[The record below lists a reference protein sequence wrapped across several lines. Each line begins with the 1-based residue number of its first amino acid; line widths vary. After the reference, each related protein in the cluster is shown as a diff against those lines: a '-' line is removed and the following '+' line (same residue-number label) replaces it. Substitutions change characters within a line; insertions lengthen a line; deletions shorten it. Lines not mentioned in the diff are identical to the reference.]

1 MYHSK
6 FTGSKLNAFKNK
18 LFVLLLGLVAP
29 LTWVAPLGAQE
40 VPATAPVVGANRT
53 EIYFPH
59 LQEKR
64 IGLVA
69 NGTSVLLKQDGTM
82 VHLADSLISSGFK
95 LIRVFTPEHG
105 FRGLADAGEEL
116 SDSVDPKTGLPL
128 VSLYGSNRKPKP
140 DQLQDLDLVIF
151 DLQDLGVRFYTYIAT
166 LQLVMEACAEAGVPI
181 LLLDR
186 PNPNADMVDG
196 PVMEPEHASFLG
208 MNPIPLAYGMT
219 LGEYATLINEEG
231 WLGEGKKADLT
242 VVEVSNYQRIIPYQ
256 LPVPPSPNIPNTQA
270 AMLYPSLGL
279 FEGTRINAGRGT
291 AMQFQ
296 CFGAPLLDAEFFPFQ
311 YTPEPRLGAKDPKHK
326 SEICYGR
333 DLSQITPPRELHLE
347 WLLEAYAHHKDHTSF
362 FLTSGFTKHAGTAV
376 LQQQIEA
383 GLSIA
388 EIKAGWQPDLDKFQ
402 KIREKYLRYP

>member
-53 EIYFPH
+53 EIYFPL

-196 PVMEPEHASFLG
+196 PVMEPEHTSFLG

-333 DLSQITPPRELHLE
+333 DLSQITTPRELHLE

>member
-6 FTGSKLNAFKNK
+6 FTGSKLNALKNK

-29 LTWVAPLGAQE
+29 LTWVALLGAQE

-53 EIYFPH
+53 EIYFPL

-128 VSLYGSNRKPKP
+128 VSLYGSNRKPKS

-196 PVMEPEHASFLG
+196 PVMEPEHTSFLG

-242 VVEVSNYQRIIPYQ
+242 VVEVSNYQRNIPYQ

-291 AMQFQ
+291 TMQFQ

-326 SEICYGR
+326 SENCYGR

>member
-1 MYHSK
+1 
-6 FTGSKLNAFKNK
+6 
-18 LFVLLLGLVAP
+18 VLLLGLVAP

-53 EIYFPH
+53 EIYFPL

-128 VSLYGSNRKPKP
+128 VSLYGSNRKPKS

-166 LQLVMEACAEAGVPI
+166 LQLVMEACAEAGVPM

-196 PVMEPEHASFLG
+196 PVMEPEHTSFLG

-242 VVEVSNYQRIIPYQ
+242 VVEVSNYQRNIPYQ

-291 AMQFQ
+291 TMQFQ

>member
-6 FTGSKLNAFKNK
+6 FTGYKLNALKNK

-53 EIYFPH
+53 EIYFPL

-196 PVMEPEHASFLG
+196 PVMEPEHNSFLG

-242 VVEVSNYQRIIPYQ
+242 VVEVYNYQRNIPYQ

-291 AMQFQ
+291 TMQFQ

-311 YTPEPRLGAKDPKHK
+311 YTPEPKLGAKDPKHK
-326 SEICYGR
+326 SEICYGL

-347 WLLEAYAHHKDHTSF
+347 WLLDAYAHHKDHTSF

-376 LQQQIEA
+376 LQQQIVA

-388 EIKAGWQPDLDKFQ
+388 EIKAGWQPDLDKFR